1 MRTYCTTAVEEK
13 SSAFLY
19 PFTPLVLFYVLSL
32 GVFSASRLALYLQY
46 FDTVREVEN
55 HLRIFSVGFRL
66 DTMMLCH
73 LLAPPFLAQL
83 CLPARISTRFG
94 SGFSLYFAL
103 LASLFVFL
111 EISGFAFVAEFYMR
125 PDRLF
130 LEYMVQVR
138 EIFGMIMRGYPIGIA
153 LSLMGSGLA
162 GWLTFRFYQRLM
174 KGCLACSLKKMA
186 APAMLVA
193 VFLVLGG
200 RSALIDHAADINLA
214 SFSSSHLVNQ
224 LAVNTAYSLGHAF
237 YSQHTGQKDPET
249 MYGEMKPDEMLARVR
264 KSAVIPDNACR
275 NPAIPLLHYQPSRF
289 SPEQPLN
296 LVIILTEGLGADYMG
311 SLGGLPL
318 TPNIDALSRQGVLF
332 TRLYATGIRTVRGI
346 ESVISGFLPTPGE
359 STVKRS
365 SCQENIFTLPELLRR
380 RGYTTEFIYG
390 GRSDFDSMR
399 TFFLANG
406 FEKIYDKNSIA
417 EPVFTSTWGDSDED
431 LFQKAN
437 EILRSHAGNPFF
449 SLILTTSN
457 HDPFEFPDGRIAL
470 YEQPKQTRNNAMK
483 YTDYALGK
491 YFAMAKKETYYKNT
505 LFLIIADHG
514 NRLHGPG
521 LIPVRKFRIGG
532 LLIGP
537 DIRAGTYEKTAS
549 QLDMIPTLL
558 DLMGI
563 STDHPVPGRALFSL
577 PDTVKGRAI
586 MQYGDT
592 NAFMEEDRVVVLRPK
607 LEPMQFT
614 CVAGRLIPA
623 ELDPELAKDALAH
636 ALLPGYL
643 CANRLHHLPAE
654 SHAQQ

>member
-1 MRTYCTTAVEEK
+1 MRMYCTAALKEK
-13 SSAFLY
+13 SGSFLY
-19 PFTPLVLFYVLSL
+19 PFAPLVVFYVLAL
-32 GVFSASRLALYLQY
+32 GIFSAARLALYLQY
-46 FDTVREVEN
+46 FDTIREVEN

-66 DTMMLCH
+66 DTMMLCQ

-83 CLPARISTRFG
+83 FLPARISIRFAP
-94 SGFSLYFAL
+94 GFSLYFAL
-103 LASLFVFL
+103 LVSLFVFL
-111 EISGFAFVAEFYMR
+111 EIAGFAFVAEFYMR

-138 EIFGMIMRGYPIGIA
+138 EIFGMIIGGYPVGIA
-153 LSLMGSGLA
+153 LSLMGAGLT

-174 KGCLACSLKKMA
+174 KGCPACSLKKKA
-186 APAMLVA
+186 APAVLVA
-193 VFLVLGG
+193 LLLLIGG
-200 RSALIDHAADINLA
+200 RSALLDHAADINLA
-214 SFSSSHLVNQ
+214 AFSSSQLVNQ
-224 LAVNTAYSLGHAF
+224 LAVNTACSLGHAF
-237 YSQHTGQKDPET
+237 YSQHMEQKDPET
-249 MYGEMKPDEMLARVR
+249 MYGEMNPDEMLARVR
-264 KSAVIPDNACR
+264 RSALIPDNACR
-275 NPAIPLLHYQPSRF
+275 NPTIPLLHYQVSGF

-296 LVIILTEGLGADYMG
+296 LVIILTESLGADYMG
-311 SLGGLPL
+311 CLGGLPL
-318 TPNIDALSRQGVLF
+318 TPNIDSLSRQGMLF

-359 STVKRS
+359 STVKRG
-365 SCQENIFTLPELLRR
+365 SCQEKFFTLPELLRR

-399 TFFLANG
+399 SFFLANG
-406 FEKIYDKNSIA
+406 FEKIYDKNSMA
-417 EPVFTSTWGDSDED
+417 EPVFTSTWGVSDED

-437 EILRSHAGNPFF
+437 EVLRSHAGKPFF

-470 YEQPKQTRNNAMK
+470 YEQPSHTRNNALK
-483 YTDYALGK
+483 YSDYALGT
-491 YFAMAKKETYYKNT
+491 YFEMAKKEAYYKST
-505 LFLIIADHG
+505 IFLIIADHG

-521 LIPVRKFRIGG
+521 LIPVNKFHIGC

-537 DIRAGTYEKTAS
+537 DIRPGTYDKIAS
-549 QLDMIPTLL
+549 QIDMIPTLL

-577 PDTVKGRAI
+577 PANVKGRAI

-592 NAFMEEDRVVVLRPK
+592 NAFMEEDRVVVLRPELK
-607 LEPMQFT
+607 PVQFT
-614 CVAGRLIPA
+614 HVDERLIPA

-636 ALLPGYL
+636 AMLPGYL

-654 SHAQQ
+654 RTAQQ